1 MIRTAFLFPGQGSQY
16 PGMGRDLAAA
26 YPVAW
31 QAFEEADDTL
41 EFNLSRLC
49 FEGPAEDLELT
60 ENTQPALLAT
70 SVACLRVLE
79 QEGISCQ
86 AAAGL
91 SLGEYTA
98 LVAAGALRYSD
109 ALRLVRRRGRYM
121 QEAVPPGQG
130 AMAAVLGLER
140 EQVQQICESARSVGW
155 VEPANF
161 NCPGQIVVAGETA
174 AVEKA
179 VELAREAGARRSVR
193 LPVSAPFHCRLMEP
207 AARRLDQD
215 LAEVEFH
222 SPAFPV
228 VANVSARP
236 VHTAADIRPAL
247 KTQVSSPVLFE
258 DSLRYLM
265 EQGITR
271 FVEVGPGSALTGF
284 VRKVSR
290 EVETARLEDT
300 GTLGKLLETVGRVC

>member
-1 MIRTAFLFPGQGSQY
+1 MTKTAFLFPGQGVQY

-26 YPVAW
+26 YPVAR
-31 QAFEEADDTL
+31 QAFEEADDIL
-41 EFNLSRLC
+41 GRDLSRLC
-49 FEGPAEDLELT
+49 FEGPAEELDLT

-79 QEGISCQ
+79 QEGIHCHM
-86 AAAGL
+86 AAGL

-98 LVAAGALRYSD
+98 LVAAGALDYGD

-121 QEAVPPGQG
+121 QEAVPPGEG
-130 AMAAVLGLER
+130 AMAALLGLER
-140 EQVQQICESARSVGW
+140 AVVQEICETARQVGW
-155 VEPANF
+155 VEPANY

-174 AVEKA
+174 AVERA

-207 AARRLDQD
+207 AARRLDGD
-215 LAEVEFH
+215 LAEVEFR
-222 SPAFPV
+222 PAAFPV
-228 VANVSARP
+228 VANVSGRP
-236 VHTAADIRPAL
+236 VLGPEDIRPAL
-247 KTQVSSPVLFE
+247 KAQVSSPVLFE
-258 DSLRYLM
+258 DSLRYLL
-265 EQGITR
+265 EQGVTR
-271 FVEVGPGSALTGF
+271 FIEVGPGSALTGF

-290 EVETARLEDT
+290 EVETARMEDP

>member
-1 MIRTAFLFPGQGSQY
+1 MTKTAFLFPGQGAQY

-26 YPVAW
+26 YPVAR
-31 QAFEEADDTL
+31 QALEEADDIL
-41 EFNLSRLC
+41 EWGLSRLC
-49 FEGPAEDLELT
+49 FEGPAEELELT

-79 QEGISCQ
+79 QEGIHCQ
-86 AAAGL
+86 MAAGL

-98 LVAAGALRYSD
+98 LVAAGALDYGD

-121 QEAVPPGQG
+121 QEAVPPGEG
-130 AMAAVLGLER
+130 AMAALLGLER
-140 EQVQQICESARSVGW
+140 SVVQEICETARPVGW
-155 VEPANF
+155 VEPANY

-174 AVEKA
+174 AVERA

-207 AARRLDQD
+207 AARRLDHD
-215 LAEVEFH
+215 LAEVEFR
-222 SPAFPV
+222 PAAFPV
-228 VANVSARP
+228 VANESARP
-236 VHTAADIRPAL
+236 VLRPEDIRRAL
-247 KTQVSSPVLFE
+247 KAQVSSPVLFE
-258 DSLRYLM
+258 DSLRYLL
-265 EQGITR
+265 EQGVTR
-271 FVEVGPGSALTGF
+271 FIEVGPGSALTGF

-290 EVETARLEDT
+290 EVETARMEDP

>member
-1 MIRTAFLFPGQGSQY
+1 MIRTAFLFPGQGAQY

-49 FEGPAEDLELT
+49 FEGPAEELERT

-98 LVAAGALRYSD
+98 LVAAGALDYAD

-121 QEAVPPGQG
+121 QEAVPSGKG
-130 AMAAVLGLER
+130 AMAALLGLER
-140 EQVQQICESARSVGW
+140 EVVEQICETARSAGW

-174 AVEKA
+174 AVERA

-215 LAEVEFH
+215 LAEVAFRD
-222 SPAFPV
+222 PAFPV

-236 VHTAADIRPAL
+236 VPAAADIRPAL
-247 KTQVSSPVLFE
+247 KAQVSSPVRFE

-271 FVEVGPGSALTGF
+271 FIEVGPGSALTGF

-300 GTLGKLLETVGRVC
+300 GTLGKLLETIGRVC